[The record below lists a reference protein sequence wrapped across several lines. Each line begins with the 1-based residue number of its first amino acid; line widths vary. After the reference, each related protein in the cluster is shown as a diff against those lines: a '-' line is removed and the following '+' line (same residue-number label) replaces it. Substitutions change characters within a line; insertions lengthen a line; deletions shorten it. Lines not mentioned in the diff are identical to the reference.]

1 MDQDALISRSPY
13 ISQRAKKLWSE
24 SFNRRMIGF
33 TLCRAWVY
41 VSFFS
46 SAMMVLS
53 ADGRADQRLIYLISL
68 VALII
73 CLFVCGFIG
82 EFLERSMMKLAG
94 RIAPAAL
101 TVLGSLLVIPANSI
115 TPWGILFM
123 GLAGVL
129 TGVGSGLILVYWG
142 RVYSTTGGPTSAA
155 ECSLAFVLSTMLVP
169 FFAVLSMPAQVVIL
183 TVLPIASCIL
193 LNKEFDALDHA
204 PYLSS
209 AEDAGVSAR
218 PGEAE
223 SLAEEERLGTKLL
236 WKISFAALVFGSVL
250 GVVRGMYTTPG
261 APETFVANLDLP
273 IAALIAAVV
282 ILALLLLSR
291 RLDLTFTYKPIIIF
305 MTIACLIMP
314 LMPKGSPV
322 AYVLAMAGYFCFEIM
337 NWVIYAGMAYRYN
350 MNAYRVYGFGRSAL
364 AGGVLLGEVLGKLL
378 GQPQILTTE
387 QLYALSLGFVVLMI
401 ITYTLT
407 LTERDVARITRLESR
422 PFKLPASAFADED
435 AEIAALAE
443 QEAAPRELTIDEKV
457 ELLAAKYEI
466 DGRALDVLQLLAKG
480 RTAARIEQELYV
492 SRGTVNTYSHKIY
505 QKLGIHSRQE
515 LFDLVDSMEEE

>member
-1 MDQDALISRSPY
+1 MEQDALNSRSPY

-46 SAMMVLS
+46 SAMLVLS
-53 ADGRADQRLIYLISL
+53 EDGRGDLQLIYLISL
-68 VALII
+68 VTLAI
-73 CLFVCGFIG
+73 CLLVCGFIG
-82 EFLERSMMKLAG
+82 EFLERAMMQPVG
-94 RIAPAAL
+94 RIMPALL
-101 TVLGSLLVIPANSI
+101 TVVGSLLVILSNTA
-115 TPWGILFM
+115 TTAGIVFTV
-123 GLAGVL
+123 LAGLL

-155 ECSLAFVLSTMLVP
+155 ECSLAFVLSTMLMP
-169 FFAVLSMPAQVVIL
+169 FFAIVSMPVQVLI
-183 TVLPIASCIL
+183 TNILPIISCVL
-193 LNKEFDALDHA
+193 LVKEFDALDHT
-204 PYLSS
+204 PYL
-209 AEDAGVSAR
+209 AIAEPEDAQVEDDA
-218 PGEAE
+218 
-223 SLAEEERLGTKLL
+223 SLAEKEHLGTVLL

-250 GVVRGMYTTPG
+250 GIVRGMYTFPG
-261 APETFVANLDLP
+261 VPEGFFANLDLP
-273 IAALIAAVV
+273 VAALIAAVV
-282 ILALLLLSR
+282 ILGLLLLSR

-305 MTIACLIMP
+305 MTVACLILP
-314 LMPKGSPV
+314 LLHAGSPV

-337 NWVIYAGMAYRYN
+337 NWVIYADMAYRYN
-350 MNAYRVYGFGRSAL
+350 MNAYRVYGFGRAAL
-364 AGGVLLGEVLGKLL
+364 AVGVLLGDVLGRVVSRPPLMS
-378 GQPQILTTE
+378 IE
-387 QLYALSLGFVVLMI
+387 QLYAVSLALVVLMI

-435 AEIAALAE
+435 AEIAALAA
-443 QEAAPRELTIDEKV
+443 QENAPRELTIDEKV

-480 RTAARIEQELYV
+480 RTAARIEQELFV

>member
-1 MDQDALISRSPY
+1 MDQNALISRSPY
-13 ISQRAKKLWSE
+13 ISQRAKKLWGE

-46 SAMMVLS
+46 SAMLVLS
-53 ADGRADQRLIYLISL
+53 DDGRADLHLIYIISL
-68 VALII
+68 IALAL
-73 CLFVCGFIG
+73 CLFACGFIG
-82 EFLERSMMKLAG
+82 EALERTMMTLAG
-94 RIAPAAL
+94 KIGPAAL
-101 TVLGSLLVIPANSI
+101 TVAGSLLVIPANTS
-115 TPWGILFM
+115 TPSGIAFLV
-123 GLAGVL
+123 ASGVL

-155 ECSLAFVLSTMLVP
+155 ECSIAFVLSTMLMP
-169 FFAVLSMPAQVVIL
+169 FFAVLSMPAQIVVLNI
-183 TVLPIASCIL
+183 LPIASCIL
-193 LNKEFDALDHA
+193 LVREFNELDHA
-204 PYLSS
+204 PYLTAQENSTADTQ
-209 AEDAGVSAR
+209 AED
-218 PGEAE
+218 AE
-223 SLAEEERLGTKLL
+223 SLAEKERLGTKLL

-250 GVVRGMYTTPG
+250 GVVRGMYTVPG
-261 APETFVANLDLP
+261 PPDSFMANLDLP
-273 IAALIAAVV
+273 MAAIIAAVV
-282 ILALLLLSR
+282 ILGLLLLSP

-305 MTIACLIMP
+305 MTISCLILP
-314 LMPKGSPV
+314 LLKTGSPI

-337 NWVIYAGMAYRYN
+337 NWVIYADMSYRYN
-350 MNAYRVYGFGRSAL
+350 MNAYRVYGFGRAAL
-364 AGGVLLGEVLGKLL
+364 AVGVLLGDVLGRIL
-378 GQPQILTTE
+378 GQPDVLSTD

-422 PFKLPASAFADED
+422 PFKLPASAFADDD
-435 AEIAALAE
+435 AEIAALAA
-443 QEAAPRELTIDEKV
+443 QEEAPRELTIDEKV

-466 DGRALDVLQLLAKG
+466 DGRAYDVLQLLAKG

-515 LFDLVDSMEEE
+515 LFDLVDAIEEE